1 MPSKS
6 SFFNKTLFRKNL
18 SRFWPLWGGLSLV
31 GAMFP
36 LYMAL
41 FLMQVQRPAED
52 FSDGFFAE
60 VLYTVATAAVP
71 AITCIYAIFCAMASP
86 ESALVTNRHVRSTGS
101 ACIIPA
107 DRLLQR

>member
-41 FLMQVQRPAED
+41 FLMPSIMA
-52 FSDGFFAE
+52 F
-60 VLYTVATAAVP
+60 VLGLKRKSM
-71 AITCIYAIFCAMASP
+71 IFMGSP
-86 ESALVTNRHVRSTGS
+86 VDL
-101 ACIIPA
+101 
-107 DRLLQR
+107 